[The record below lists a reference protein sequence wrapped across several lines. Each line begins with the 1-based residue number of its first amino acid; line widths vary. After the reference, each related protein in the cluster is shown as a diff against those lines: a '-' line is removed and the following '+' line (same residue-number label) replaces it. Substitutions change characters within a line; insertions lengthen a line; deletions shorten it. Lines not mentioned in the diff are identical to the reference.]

1 MSEHESSASPLTRLV
16 PGLTLLALVAMIASA
31 IFHVLTLSPAPV
43 PAFSRETAP
52 PAPDYAAYESWYD
65 RPDVQPEGGWAKPW
79 GVDLIWYAGHSD
91 NYASGWNLPLDWAGR
106 DQAYQPD
113 AEWFGTLPHP
123 LMTFVPQIRHAV
135 KQSGEAEDYQAAQ
148 ELAMEDALAAFD
160 HYAQQDHRQRG
171 FFLGGRG
178 HGVELA
184 QSIRRQRVDGSPLL
198 KKYFGGFIIADP
210 RTAASVK
217 SDSGLPACAEAA
229 DNFPCILDISGLA
242 PDAAASVIETQMAGM
257 SSWMDDNIGKPAE
270 PLPPLETIEIAPV
283 HKPDNQ

>member
-1 MSEHESSASPLTRLV
+1 MSEHETATSPLTRLV
-16 PGLTLLALVAMIASA
+16 PGLTLLALVVMISSA
-31 IFHVLTLSPAPV
+31 IFHVVTLSPAPV

-52 PAPDYAAYESWYD
+52 PAPDYEAYESWYN
-65 RPDVQPEGGWAKPW
+65 RPDVQTEGGWAKPW

-113 AEWFGTLPHP
+113 AEWFGTLPSP

-135 KQSGEAEDYQAAQ
+135 DQPGEAEDYQAAQ

-160 HYAQQDHRQRG
+160 YYAQHDHRQRG

-178 HGVELA
+178 YGAELA
-184 QSIRRQRVDGSPLL
+184 KSIHSQRVDGSPLL
-198 KKYFGGFIIADP
+198 KKYFAGFIVADHD
-210 RTAASVK
+210 AANSFQPEV
-217 SDSGLPACAEAA
+217 GLPTCAEAA
-229 DNFPCILDISGLA
+229 DTFPCVLDISGLA
-242 PDAAASVIETQMAGM
+242 PDAAAAAVETQMAGM
-257 SSWMDDNIGKPAE
+257 SAWMDDNVGKPAE